1 MSYGF
6 NFGNRGNYRCSNNQN
21 FVSHLYN
28 YIGETV
34 TIFTTSGGA
43 SGCGFT
49 GLLLS
54 INCDYCRLSTQIGPP
69 PANPLSNVI
78 CPDPCGYGGGPGGPG
93 SGPGVE
99 GCNCGPDRGYDRN
112 RGIGSVVDIPLC
124 RISAFCHNAV

>member
-1 MSYGF
+1 MSFGL
-6 NFGNRGNYRCSNNQN
+6 NFGNRGNYNRYSNNQN
-21 FVSHLYN
+21 FVCHLYN

-69 PANPLSNVI
+69 PANPLNNNI
-78 CPDPCGYGGGPGGPG
+78 CPDMCGFGGGPVGHD
-93 SGPGVE
+93 
-99 GCNCGPDRGYDRN
+99 CKKDCPDHRNDRN
-112 RGIGSVVDIPLC
+112 RGLGSVVDIPLC
-124 RISAFCHNAV
+124 RIAAFCHNAV